1 MLKRILYFAKNK
13 FVIASV
19 AFLIWMLFFDSN
31 DFSSQLRYRA
41 QRENLEVE
49 KVFYKEEIEKIEKQL
64 EELNSNPQ
72 MLEKFARE
80 RYLMKKANEDLYI
93 IVEQDQQ

>member
-1 MLKRILYFAKNK
+1 MDA
-13 FVIASV
+13 
-19 AFLIWMLFFDSN
+19 FFDSN